1 MTTTTSSERITT
13 SSILKIVTDDE
24 LKELYLRNY
33 RSFSQPPTEIEGS
46 SMQSFR
52 NEELRQI
59 ADLWISGVK

>member
-24 LKELYLRNY
+24 LKELCLRNY
-33 RSFSQPPTEIEGS
+33 HSFSQPPTEIEGS
-46 SMQSFR
+46 STQSFR